1 MSASAPAPPTRRRV
15 HPALK
20 LTLLLIGCVL
30 ALLATEGAF
39 RAFWTL
45 PPWFAE
51 FQQAGMYVATADG
64 DVALLPGYRGELQV
78 DRRTTVVINSLGMRG
93 PELSPKRGDERRLL
107 VLGDS
112 LVWGYGV
119 DAEETFPPLLQE
131 RLRTAGLPYTVGNG
145 GVPGYGSRHMAQ
157 HMARLDQPFGAD
169 AFVVCGY
176 LGNDPLDDALPQRTV
191 FAGLSL
197 QGPWARL
204 VQDSWR
210 ARLMYRSRAWL
221 WLESWLLTN
230 REQSSLVKQLRF
242 SPEEAAMAAGFTQ
255 DKLYAGLFL
264 DVVDAKT
271 QWVPDVPPVV
281 PRHLA
286 MLKSSLQAMQ
296 RTAGR
301 RPFWF
306 VILPTSFQVIPA
318 KWHEKLAGLR
328 FEAKDFERG
337 LAQQRWFAVARE
349 LGIRALDATPIL
361 AAEADPAGLFVSDG
375 GHLNERGHRVIA
387 AWLAT
392 ELADGL
398 R

>member
-1 MSASAPAPPTRRRV
+1 MTASPPPVRRRKV
-15 HPALK
+15 HPAIK
-20 LTLLLIGCVL
+20 LTLLLVGCVL
-30 ALLATEGAF
+30 AALATEGAF
-39 RAFWTL
+39 RLFWTL

-64 DVALLPGYRGELQV
+64 DVALQPGYRGELQV
-78 DRRTTVVINSLGMRG
+78 DRRTTVAINSLGMRG
-93 PELSPKRGDERRLL
+93 PEVGPKRGDERRLL

-119 DAEETFPPLLQE
+119 DAEQAFPALLQQ
-131 RLRTAGLPYTVGNG
+131 RLASAGVPCTVGNG
-145 GVPGYGSRHMAQ
+145 GVPGYGSRHVALQ
-157 HMARLDQPFGAD
+157 MARLDQPFGAD

-176 LGNDPLDDALPQRTV
+176 LGNDALDDALPQRTV

-230 REQSSLVKQLRF
+230 HEAYSLVKQLRF
-242 SPEEAAMAAGFTQ
+242 SPEEAAAAAGFTP
-255 DKLYAGLFL
+255 DKLYAGIFL
-264 DVVDAKT
+264 DVVDANT
-271 QWVPDVPPVV
+271 RWVKEAPPVV

-286 MLKSSLQAMQ
+286 MLRTSLQAMQ
-296 RTAGR
+296 RTAGL
-301 RPFWF
+301 RPLVF

-318 KWHEKLAGLR
+318 KWHEKLAGLG
-328 FEAKDFERG
+328 FAAKDYERG
-337 LAQQRWFAVARE
+337 LAQQRWFGVARD
-349 LGIRALDATPIL
+349 LGVRALDATPIL

-392 ELADGL
+392 ELAPLL